1 MPTRENDLRYYFENN
16 QPITEIMRESD
27 YLELLR
33 EVVQSVMEVGVPN
46 KNNRIYSYDVMDSLR
61 YIPYFKEPT
70 GIKPATIFEL
80 YPRMIMDKYLSFG
93 IFPRNGYSFLRQLI
107 LKGRMVKDNS
117 FENFIYKN
125 RYTIFPYKFKKED
138 IKFSLKT
145 IKKFYYINQQVKF
158 NKFLSR
164 NAIYGAGK

>member
-16 QPITEIMRESD
+16 QPITEIMREA
-27 YLELLR
+27 
-33 EVVQSVMEVGVPN
+33 VQSVVEVDVPN

-70 GIKPATIFEL
+70 GIKPETIFEL
-80 YPRMIMDKYLSFG
+80 YPRMIMDRYLSFG

-107 LKGRMVKDNS
+107 LKEKMVKDDS

-145 IKKFYYINQQVKF
+145 IKKFYYMNQQVKR

-164 NAIYGAGK
+164 NSIYGAGK